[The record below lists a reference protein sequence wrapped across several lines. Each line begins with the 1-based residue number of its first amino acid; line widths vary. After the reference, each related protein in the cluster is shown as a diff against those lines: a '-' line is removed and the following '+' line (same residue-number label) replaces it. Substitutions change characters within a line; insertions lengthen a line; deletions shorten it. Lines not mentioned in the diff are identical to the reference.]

1 MNPGRTLYDALGL
14 DATATRDALLQR
26 ADALRAEVLADTS
39 LPSDERENRLK
50 IISYAR
56 EVFADAAQRARYD
69 QSLRRTAA
77 PPSTSD
83 TPPTTPVA
91 SGFAGSSWRTW
102 FVAALA
108 IIAMLVA
115 YLVVMHKRAQVAIAT
130 AADATMTAS
139 PPTATTAPAAPAGQ
153 RVEAT
158 RPSST
163 TAVRSLSGDERS
175 PAEVFRANERSIVVV
190 RGLRDARGTSQG
202 SGVVIAPE
210 AVITNCHVA
219 LGVSELAV
227 VWQGRAFA
235 ASIRY
240 RDQGHDLCL
249 LSAPTLG
256 APAVVRGRV
265 ADVGVGARVYAI
277 GAPQGLDL
285 SLSEGIVASLRRF
298 DDSSLIQTTAAIS
311 PGSSGGGLFDGR
323 GWLVGITT
331 FQSRSG
337 QNLNFAVPVDWI
349 ESLPARNGNS
359 DSLLPDSSGASG
371 LPEALKPRVA
381 VPVLGAQADA
391 RQRLLL
397 GAWHCHSGAGSAAL
411 AQYEF
416 GDDGSA
422 VLRLRPTG
430 GAWQTLRG
438 SYWASGADTLAL
450 GPSPSATPPVRLR
463 IIEVTQAQAV
473 FEWLGEAKTTHYC
486 SRPSR

>member
-1 MNPGRTLYDALGL
+1 MKPGRTLYDALGL

-26 ADALRAEVLADTS
+26 ADTLRAQALADAS

-56 EVFADAAQRARYD
+56 EVFADPGQRARYD
-69 QSLRRTAA
+69 QSLHRRATPVTAA
-77 PPSTSD
+77 GGSPA
-83 TPPTTPVA
+83 TPVA
-91 SGFAGSSWRTW
+91 TGFAGSSWRTW

-115 YLVVMHKRAQVAIAT
+115 YLVVTHKRAQVATAT
-130 AADATMTAS
+130 AAGAPMTAS
-139 PPTATTAPAAPAGQ
+139 PGSAAPAMRAEQ
-153 RVEAT
+153 RVDPM
-158 RPSST
+158 RPSSA
-163 TAVRSLSGDERS
+163 TAAPNLGGDERT

-219 LGVSELAV
+219 LGVTELAV
-227 VWQGRAFA
+227 IWQGRSFA

-249 LSAPTLG
+249 LSAPNLL
-256 APAVVRGRV
+256 APAVIRGRV
-265 ADVGVGARVYAI
+265 GDVAVGARVYAI

-323 GWLVGITT
+323 GRLVGITT

-349 ESLPARNGNS
+349 ESLPSRHGNS
-359 DSLLPDSSGASG
+359 DRLLPDGSGASG
-371 LPEALKPRVA
+371 LPDTLKPHSA
-381 VPVLGAQADA
+381 APAPGSLADA

-422 VLRLRPTG
+422 VIRLRPAG

-463 IIEVTQAQAV
+463 VIEVTQAQAV
-473 FEWLGEAKTTHYC
+473 FEWLGEAKSTHYC